1 LGGERPWQPQL
12 HSPNGRVHCDLL
24 QLVPAKAIRR
34 REDDA
39 GIATVVSSP
48 TEARRVRLIRSR
60 TRGEVVGHRRYGCGA
75 NAHFAPTIEAW
86 RSLEAECFDTKG
98 GAGGAE
104 LGTS

>member
-1 LGGERPWQPQL
+1 VVENVPGGRSCTVPTDECTVTCCSWCRPRQSGGAKTTRALPPWSLRPRSRA
-12 HSPNGRVHCDLL
+12 SPTDPV
-24 QLVPAKAIRR
+24 A
-34 REDDA
+34 DA
-39 GIATVVSSP
+39 RLSVSAATVVD
-48 TEARRVRLIRSR
+48 
-60 TRGEVVGHRRYGCGA
+60 A